1 MKLNAIGAV
10 NVRLL
15 VLKQWQFEVS
25 KKQNVLS
32 ILIPDGLSTRVTESD
47 DHSFHKN
54 FAPPVLRKRLLLRE
68 RQLLHNNRVTFY
80 RNVFQ
85 KKVSECVCAQSASMV
100 NGRLRIYLLSSVF
113 VFVDDFTDY
122 IYDKDFS

>member
-1 MKLNAIGAV
+1 M
-10 NVRLL
+10 LL
-15 VLKQWQFEVS
+15 F
-25 KKQNVLS
+25 
-32 ILIPDGLSTRVTESD
+32 
-47 DHSFHKN
+47 
-54 FAPPVLRKRLLLRE
+54 LLLRYTLCVLLPWHE

-80 RNVFQ
+80 RNVFR
-85 KKVSECVCAQSASMV
+85 KKVSECVCGRSASMV